1 MLDEPIHQQPSVS
14 ATASDGAPPPPPPP
28 PTTGTGRAPGT
39 LSAMTPARTLSTTL
53 ASPNREE
60 LQARAD
66 VQQMMQ
72 RLQNVLPFLA
82 LFALRYLYRHA
93 VGIAFF
99 VAYTLLVIKLSQQ
112 FRAQVALKGDQ
123 DSRVL
128 WLVVAMSCTAIISA
142 CLLRASIGGGEEEES
157 MFMLFYL
164 PAELPTL
171 EEVLWAILATDLCIR
186 LLVLGLK
193 AFVALHLPCRPL
205 RMPTHWLFL
214 SSSYFK
220 GGKSGGGTAAG
231 HHHHHHHS
239 RLSRSTDQAGM
250 LSLDASTSSLSS
262 SSSSMSSSETGT
274 TTTNRGARTRAA
286 SATVHPDDQYP
297 TRTTSLYTRKR
308 RVYCLL
314 EALSLLAR
322 SLLPVPAWLRYY
334 GADVNY
340 GDVFVMLYLTLKCM
354 VLSRHTRGVVNILA
368 SLCQSHV
375 LEYGR
380 PVTKEECQEA
390 GATECVVCYESL
402 NPDHSVALPCS
413 HFFCESCLSE
423 WCERERSCPLCR
435 SAVQANFDN
444 GGLSRSGDTPAWPCF
459 L

>member
-1 MLDEPIHQQPSVS
+1 MLEEPISQPPLVSV
-14 ATASDGAPPPPPPP
+14 AGLDGASPPPP
-28 PTTGTGRAPGT
+28 PTTETERAPGT
-39 LSAMTPARTLSTTL
+39 LGARTPSTTL

-82 LFALRYLYRHA
+82 LFALRYVYRHA

-99 VAYTLLVIKLSQQ
+99 IAYTLLVIKLSQQ
-112 FRAQVALKGDQ
+112 FHAQVALKADQ
-123 DSRVL
+123 DRKVL
-128 WLVVAMSCTAIISA
+128 WLVVAMSSAAILSA
-142 CLLRASIGGGEEEES
+142 CLLRASIDDGDEEES
-157 MFMLFYL
+157 MFLVFYL
-164 PAELPTL
+164 PPESPTL
-171 EEVLWAILATDLCIR
+171 EEVLWAILATDLCVR

-193 AFVALHLPCRPL
+193 ALVALHSPCRPI
-205 RMPTHWLFL
+205 RIPTHWLL
-214 SSSYFK
+214 LSSYFNK
-220 GGKSGGGTAAG
+220 GGKSGGGVAAS
-231 HHHHHHHS
+231 HHHHHPRHS
-239 RLSRSTDQAGM
+239 RNTDQAGL

-262 SSSSMSSSETGT
+262 SSSSISGSETGT
-274 TTTNRGARTRAA
+274 TTNRAARTDTTRAA
-286 SATVHPDDQYP
+286 TATVSPDDSTP
-297 TRTTSLYTRKR
+297 TRTVSLYTRKR

-314 EALSLLAR
+314 EALSLLMR
-322 SLLPVPAWLRYY
+322 SLLPVPAWLRFY

-340 GDVFVMLYLTLKCM
+340 GDVFVLFYLTLKCM

-380 PVTKEECQEA
+380 PATKEECQEA
-390 GATECVVCYESL
+390 GATECVVCYENL
-402 NPDHSVALPCS
+402 NPEHSVALPCS

-435 SAVQANFDN
+435 SAVQANFQN
-444 GGLSRSGDTPAWPCF
+444 GGLSRSGGTPAWPCF

>member
-1 MLDEPIHQQPSVS
+1 
-14 ATASDGAPPPPPPP
+14 
-28 PTTGTGRAPGT
+28 
-39 LSAMTPARTLSTTL
+39 MTPARTPSTTL

-60 LQARAD
+60 LQARTD
-66 VQQMMQ
+66 VQQMIQ

-82 LFALRYLYRHA
+82 LFVLRYVYRHA

-123 DSRVL
+123 DSKVL
-128 WLVVAMSCTAIISA
+128 SLVVALSCTAIVSA
-142 CLLRASIGGGEEEES
+142 CLLRASIGGGEEEEN
-157 MFMLFYL
+157 MFLLFYL
-164 PAELPTL
+164 PAESPTL
-171 EEVLWAILATDLCIR
+171 EEVLWAILATDLCVR
-186 LLVLGLK
+186 LFVLGLK

-205 RMPTHWLFL
+205 RMSTHWLL
-214 SSSYFK
+214 LSSYFK
-220 GGKSGGGTAAG
+220 GGKSSGGAAAG
-231 HHHHHHHS
+231 HHHHQQPPRH
-239 RLSRSTDQAGM
+239 SRSTDQAGL

-274 TTTNRGARTRAA
+274 TIHRGARTEAHRAA
-286 SATVHPDDQYP
+286 SATVHPDETYP
-297 TRTTSLYTRKR
+297 ARTTSLYTRKR

-314 EALSLLAR
+314 EALSLLFR

-340 GDVFVMLYLTLKCM
+340 GDVFVLSYLTLKCM

-380 PVTKEECQEA
+380 PATKEECQEA
-390 GATECVVCYESL
+390 GATECVVCYENL
-402 NPDHSVALPCS
+402 NPDHSVALPCG

-435 SAVQANFDN
+435 SEVRANFKN